1 MHSFH
6 LNIKKAVIF
15 TSGVFVAGVFGDLIG
30 GLISD
35 KLLRRTGSLSL
46 ARSVLVAFCMT
57 MTGLSL
63 IPVVLIH
70 EPMYSLIFLAA
81 AMFFNEMNI
90 GPMWAVPMD
99 IAYDRSGTASG
110 IMSGTGFTAA
120 IVSPVVAGY
129 LIDRLGNWN
138 VTFLLSIGVM
148 ACGVL
153 LSFIMKPDMP
163 FVATPKRAA
172 PSEYAGR
179 DAEFPIVDKN

>member
-1 MHSFH
+1 
-6 LNIKKAVIF
+6 
-15 TSGVFVAGVFGDLIG
+15 
-30 GLISD
+30 
-35 KLLRRTGSLSL
+35 
-46 ARSVLVAFCMT
+46 

-90 GPMWAVPMD
+90 GPMWAIPMD
-99 IAYDRSGTASG
+99 VAYDRSGTASG

-153 LSFIMKPDMP
+153 LTFVMKPDVP
-163 FVATPKRAA
+163 FVTRFKQAA
-172 PSEYAGR
+172 PSASAGGEAAYPLA
-179 DAEFPIVDKN
+179 DEH